1 MTAGIKVLKFGGS
14 VLRDERDLPVAVHEV
29 YRYWRQGFQV
39 LAVVS
44 AFGGTTDA
52 LLQRSR
58 VFGERPHAGALAGLL
73 LTGEAAS
80 AALLTMALDRSG
92 VPAKLVSAAQAGL
105 RTEGDPLDAEPV
117 HVDAERIRSELGNA
131 VVVISGF
138 GGIDAEGG
146 PTLLGRGGS
155 DYTALFLA
163 ERLGASCVLFKDV
176 PGLFEFDPA
185 SGAGAPR
192 RFESASYDTALRL
205 GGELVQRK
213 SIRFAAQHNLEI
225 ELSAL
230 GSSDSTKIEN
240 CSDRLAATEARSRC
254 LRVAL
259 LGCGT
264 VGGGVFSRLIDMPE
278 HFAITGVA
286 NLDPSKAIKAG
297 VPESLVS
304 RDPVELIK
312 RDCDVVVELIGGT
325 GEAQT
330 LIEHAI
336 RRGRH
341 VVSANKAL
349 LAEKENELRRAAWS
363 NGVQL
368 RFSAAV
374 GGVIPALETAERLGR
389 SESLR
394 SISGILN
401 GTCNFICD
409 QLAAGIGF
417 EAAVKMA
424 QRAGFAEA
432 DPKLDL
438 DGTDAAQKLNL
449 LARSA
454 FGVDLPLS
462 AIDRKGIESLDAVR
476 IEQAGREGK
485 AIKLVADCRRT
496 GAHFKASVRP
506 REIPSSHPFAKT
518 AGADNCIIFESQDGK
533 TEILKGR
540 GAGRFATTEAV
551 IADLFDIRRSLDT
564 KKAFVAAANSKISE
578 VRR

>member
-1 MTAGIKVLKFGGS
+1 MAGIKVLKFGGS
-14 VLRDERDLPVAVHEV
+14 VLRDENDLPLAVHEI
-29 YRYWRQGFQV
+29 YRHWRQGFRV

-44 AFGGTTDA
+44 AFGDTTDD
-52 LLQRSR
+52 LLERSKA
-58 VFGERPHAGALAGLL
+58 FGEKPQPGALAELL
-73 LTGEAAS
+73 LTGEATS
-80 AALLTMALDRSG
+80 AALLTMTLDRAG
-92 VPAKLVSAAQAGL
+92 IPAKLLNAAQARI
-105 RTEGDPLDAEPV
+105 RTEGDPLDGEPV
-117 HVDAERIRSELGNA
+117 TIDTERVMSELESA

-138 GGIDAEGG
+138 GGIDAGGG

-163 ERLGASCVLFKDV
+163 QSLGASCTLVKDV

-185 SGAGAPR
+185 SGIGTPR
-192 RFESASYDTALRL
+192 RYERANYETALRL
-205 GGELVQRK
+205 GGDLVQRK
-213 SIRFAAQHNLEI
+213 SVRFAAKHNLTI

-230 GSSDSTKIEN
+230 GSSDTTKIGKFP
-240 CSDRLAATEARSRC
+240 DKFAAADATHRR

-264 VGGGVFSRLIDMPE
+264 VGGGVFSRLIDTPE
-278 HFAITGVA
+278 HFVIIGVA

-297 VPESLVS
+297 VPESLIA
-304 RDPVELIK
+304 RDPFELIEK
-312 RDCDVVVELIGGT
+312 DCDVVVELIGGT
-325 GEAQT
+325 SDAQT
-330 LIEHAI
+330 LISHAI
-336 RRGRH
+336 KHGRH
-341 VVSANKAL
+341 IVSANKAL
-349 LAEKENELRRAAWS
+349 LADKENELRRAAWS
-363 NGVQL
+363 NGIQL

-374 GGVIPALETAERLGR
+374 GGVVPALETAERLGR
-389 SESLR
+389 SESLS

-424 QRAGFAEA
+424 QRAGFAEV

-438 DGTDAAQKLNL
+438 DGTDAAQKLIL

-454 FGVDLPLS
+454 FGADLPLS
-462 AIDRKGIESLDAVR
+462 TIDRKGIESFDAAR
-476 IEQAGREGK
+476 IEQARREGK
-485 AIKLVADCRRT
+485 AIKLVADCRQT
-496 GAHFKASVRP
+496 GAHFEASVRP

-518 AGADNCIIFESQDGK
+518 TGADNCIIFESRDGK

-551 IADLFDIRRSLDT
+551 IADLFDIRRSLET
-564 KKAFVAAANSKISE
+564 KKAFVAAANSEFSE
-578 VRR
+578 VRK